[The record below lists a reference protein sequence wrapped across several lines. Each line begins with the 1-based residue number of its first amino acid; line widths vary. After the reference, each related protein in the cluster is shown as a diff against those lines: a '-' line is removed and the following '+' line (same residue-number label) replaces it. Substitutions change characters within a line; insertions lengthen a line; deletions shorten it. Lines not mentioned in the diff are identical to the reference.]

1 MLTPWPRSEFR
12 PVSDRNNKKPDEFR
26 FKNMTQDGCEQEPRG
41 EGFTLIELLVVI
53 AIIAI
58 LAAILLP
65 ALAKAKQSAQG
76 VMCMSNNKQLV
87 LGWHMYA
94 GDNRD
99 FLAINSDQGASFNGI
114 NSWVSTK
121 IDWTPNPQ
129 NTNVQMMLSGS
140 LLAPLVG
147 NASKIFYCPSTTL
160 YLSPLQRQLGF
171 DHRIRS
177 VAMDAAVGDGG
188 GKPAAGI
195 ISTPTFFYAKKMGDL
210 TRPGPSDSWVFIDEH
225 PDAIDDNLLYIDPAL
240 VGGSGQFTELPSS
253 LHNGGCGIA
262 FADGSAQ
269 IHRWRDSNTLRPVIY
284 LQSNGQR
291 VTVVNSVDLAY
302 LAQHTPRGP

>member
-1 MLTPWPRSEFR
+1 MGIATCLEPGKITKR
-12 PVSDRNNKKPDEFR
+12 DEFR
-26 FKNMTQDGCEQEPRG
+26 FKNMTQHGCEQDFRDR
-41 EGFTLIELLVVI
+41 GFTLIELLVVI

-65 ALAKAKQSAQG
+65 ALARAKQSAQG
-76 VMCMSNNKQLV
+76 VMCMNNNKQLV

-114 NSWVSTK
+114 NSWVTTK
-121 IDWTPNPQ
+121 VDWTPNPQ
-129 NTNVQMMLSGS
+129 NTNVQLMLSQS
-140 LLAPLVG
+140 LLASQVG
-147 NASKIFYCPSTTL
+147 NASKIFYCPSTTI
-160 YLSPLQRQLGF
+160 YVSPIQQQLGF

-177 VAMDAAVGDGG
+177 VAMDAAVGDGA

-210 TRPGPSDSWVFIDEH
+210 NAPGPSDSWVFIDEH

-253 LHNGGCGIA
+253 LHNGACGIA

-269 IHRWRDSNTLRPVIY
+269 IHKWRDSDTLRPVKY

-291 VTVVNSVDLAY
+291 VIVANSADLSY
-302 LAQHTPRGP
+302 LAQHTPRAR

>member
-1 MLTPWPRSEFR
+1 MEIS
-12 PVSDRNNKKPDEFR
+12 SDLGPGTKKPDAFR
-26 FKNMTQDGCEQEPRG
+26 FQNMTQGCRQELRG
-41 EGFTLIELLVVI
+41 RGFTLIELLVVI

-58 LAAILLP
+58 LAALLLP
-65 ALAKAKQSAQG
+65 ALARAKQTAQG
-76 VMCMSNNKQLV
+76 TMCMNNNRQLV
-87 LGWHMYA
+87 LAWHMYS

-99 FLAINSDQGASFNGI
+99 LLAINSDQCASFNGI
-114 NSWVSTK
+114 NSWVTTK
-121 IDWTPNPQ
+121 LDWTPNPQ
-129 NTNVQMMLSGS
+129 NTNTQMMLTQSP
-140 LLAPLVG
+140 LAPQLG
-147 NASKIFYCPSTTL
+147 NAVKIFYCPSTSVFI
-160 YLSPLQRQLGF
+160 SPVQQQLGF

-177 VAMDAAVGDGG
+177 VAMDAAVGDGV

-210 TRPGPSDSWVFIDEH
+210 NRPGPSDSWVFIDEH
-225 PDAIDDNLLYIDPAL
+225 PDALDDNLLYIDPAI
-240 VGGSGQFTELPSS
+240 VDGTGQFTELPSS

-269 IHRWRDSNTLRPVIY
+269 VHKWRDANTLRPVKY

-291 VTVVNSVDLAY
+291 VAVINSVDLGY

>member
-1 MLTPWPRSEFR
+1 
-12 PVSDRNNKKPDEFR
+12 
-26 FKNMTQDGCEQEPRG
+26 MTQDGCDRELRG
-41 EGFTLIELLVVI
+41 RGFTLIELLVVI

-76 VMCMSNNKQLV
+76 VMCMNNNKQLV

-99 FLAINSDQGASFNGI
+99 LLAINSDQGTSFNGI
-114 NSWVSTK
+114 GSWVSTK

-129 NTNVQMMLSGS
+129 NTNVQLMLSQS
-140 LLAPLVG
+140 LLAPQVG
-147 NASKIFYCPSTTL
+147 NAGKIFYCPSTTL
-160 YLSPLQRQLGF
+160 FLSPLQRQLGF

-177 VAMDAAVGDGG
+177 VAMDAAVGDGA

-195 ISTPTFFYAKKMGDL
+195 ISMPPFFYAKKMGDL

-225 PDAIDDNLLYIDPAL
+225 PDALDDNLLYIDPAL
-240 VGGSGQFTELPSS
+240 IGGSGQFTELPSS

-269 IHRWRDSNTLRPVIY
+269 IHKWRDSNTLRPVIY

-291 VTVVNSVDLAY
+291 VTVANSVDLGY
-302 LAQHTPRGP
+302 LAQHTPRGQ